1 MEKITPATVQKES
14 GQSQIKN
21 SLSLN
26 DAIVL
31 IVGLVIGAGIF
42 RTPSVVA
49 ANSDSPQLFLLAWVG
64 GGLVSLIGALCYAEL
79 TTAFP
84 NAGGDYYFI
93 RKAFGKKVSFLFA
106 WSRLSV
112 IQTGSIAIL
121 AYVFGDYLAVIFNI
135 GTLSSILYAGLIVI
149 VLTAINL
156 ANIRFGTLTQK
167 LFTTVEVGG
176 ILLIV
181 IAGLFFTPEH
191 ATAITGTSTS
201 SAQSSGS
208 FGLAMVFVLL
218 TFGGWNEAAY
228 ISAETQSGTRTMA
241 KALFISIL
249 IITTVYLL
257 INITFLH
264 VLGLYNMGSSDAVAS
279 DLMFKAFGDTGSK
292 LIGVLVAI
300 SAVTSINATI
310 FTGARSTYAL
320 GRDYSIFAPLGRW
333 NSRTSVPV
341 TAFIVQGFVALLL
354 ISLGLLT
361 RDGFETVI
369 EYTAS
374 VFWFFFLL
382 VGISIF
388 ILRKKQPNKKR
399 PFTVPL
405 YPITP
410 IIFCLTCAYLL
421 YSSVMHTGIGAL
433 VGIGVLLTGF
443 ILLYFQNKKQE
454 KQNNLFIKT

>member
-1 MEKITPATVQKES
+1 MEKTTPSNVQSES
-14 GQSQIKN
+14 GHLKIKN
-21 SLSLN
+21 NLSLN
-26 DAIVL
+26 DAVVL

-49 ANSDSPQLFLLAWVG
+49 ANSDSPLYFLLAWLVG
-64 GGLVSLIGALCYAEL
+64 GIICLIGALCYAEL

-93 RKAFGKKVSFLFA
+93 RRAFGEKISFLFA

-135 GTLSSILYAGLIVI
+135 GTFSSILYAGLIVI
-149 VLTAINL
+149 ALTAINL

-167 LFTTVEVGG
+167 IFTTLEVGG
-176 ILLIV
+176 ILLVV

-191 ATAITGTSTS
+191 TAEQLNESRPTLRSGT
-201 SAQSSGS
+201 

-228 ISAETQSGTRTMA
+228 ISAETQSGTKTMA

-249 IITTVYLL
+249 IITLIYLL
-257 INITFLH
+257 INFTFLH
-264 VLGLYNMGSSDAVAS
+264 VLGLDNMGNSDAVAS
-279 DLMFKAFGDTGSK
+279 DLMFRAFGDTGSK
-292 LIGVLVAI
+292 LIGILVAI

-320 GRDYSIFAPLGRW
+320 GRDYSIFSSLGKW
-333 NSRTSVPV
+333 NSQTSVPAN
-341 TAFIVQGFVALLL
+341 AFIVQGVVSLLL

-361 RDGFETVI
+361 RNGFETVI
-369 EYTAS
+369 EYTAP

-388 ILRKKQPNKKR
+388 ILRKKEPDAVR
-399 PFTVPL
+399 PFRIPF

-410 IIFCLTCAYLL
+410 ILFCLTCAYLL

-433 VGIGVLLTGF
+433 AGIGVLLIGF
-443 ILLYFQNKKQE
+443 ILLYFQKK
-454 KQNNLFIKT
+454 KNSKSINTFIKN

>member
-1 MEKITPATVQKES
+1 MERTTSSNI
-14 GQSQIKN
+14 QSDKGDLKIKN

-26 DAIVL
+26 DAVVL

-49 ANSDSPQLFLLAWVG
+49 ANSDNPQLFLLAWIG

-79 TTAFP
+79 TTTFP

-93 RKAFGKKVSFLFA
+93 RKAFGEKISFLFA

-135 GTLSSILYAGLIVI
+135 GMLSSILYAGLIVVI
-149 VLTAINL
+149 LTAINL

-167 LFTTVEVGG
+167 IFTTVEVGG
-176 ILLIV
+176 ILLVV
-181 IAGLFFTPEH
+181 IAGLFFTPENTEPLQS
-191 ATAITGTSTS
+191 ATSR
-201 SAQSSGS
+201 QSSGT

-228 ISAETQSGTRTMA
+228 ISAETHTGTRTMA
-241 KALFISIL
+241 KALVISIF
-249 IITTVYLL
+249 IITLVYLL
-257 INITFLH
+257 INFTFLH
-264 VLGLYNMGSSDAVAS
+264 VLGLKNMGNSDAVAS
-279 DLMFKAFGDTGSK
+279 DLMYIAFGETGSK
-292 LIGVLVAI
+292 LIGALVAV
-300 SAVTSINATI
+300 SALTSINATI

-320 GRDYSIFAPLGRW
+320 GRDYSIFSPLGKW
-333 NSRTSVPV
+333 NNRTSVPT
-341 TAFIVQGFVALLL
+341 TAFIVQSVVALLL

-361 RDGFETVI
+361 RNGFETVI
-369 EYTAS
+369 EYTAP

-388 ILRKKQPNKKR
+388 ILRKKEPNTKR
-399 PFTVPL
+399 PFKIPL

-421 YSSVMHTGIGAL
+421 YSSIMHTGVGAL
-433 VGIGVLLTGF
+433 VGIGVLLVGF
-443 ILLYFQNKKQE
+443 IPLYFQN
-454 KQNNLFIKT
+454 IKNQKSIHIH

>member
-1 MEKITPATVQKES
+1 MEKIASSNVQDDTAHSK
-14 GQSQIKN
+14 IKN

-26 DAIVL
+26 DAVVL

-49 ANSDSPQLFLLAWVG
+49 ANSSSPELFFLAWIG
-64 GGLVSLIGALCYAEL
+64 GGAVSLIGALCYAEL

-93 RKAFGKKVSFLFA
+93 RKAFGKKVSFLFV

-121 AYVFGDYLAVIFNI
+121 AYVFGDYLAVIFNV
-135 GTLSSILYAGLIVI
+135 GALSSILYAATIVI
-149 VLTAINL
+149 ILTAINL

-167 LFTTVEVGG
+167 VFTTVEVGG
-176 ILLIV
+176 ILLV
-181 IAGLFFTPEH
+181 VVAGLFFTPDDAKPLQE
-191 ATAITGTSTS
+191 AS
-201 SAQSSGS
+201 SGLSSGS

-228 ISAETQSGTRTMA
+228 ISAETHSGSRTMA
-241 KALFISIL
+241 KALIVSIL
-249 IITTVYLL
+249 IITSVYLL
-257 INITFLH
+257 INYTFVQ
-264 VLGLYNMGSSDAVAS
+264 VLGLENMGQSDAIAS
-279 DLMFKAFGDTGSK
+279 DLMYTAFGNTGSK
-292 LIGVLVAI
+292 LIGALVAV

-320 GRDYSIFAPLGRW
+320 GRDYSIFAPLGKW
-333 NSRTSVPV
+333 NSQTSVPT
-341 TAFIVQGFVALLL
+341 TAFIVQAIVSLLL

-369 EYTAS
+369 EYTAP

-388 ILRKKQPNKKR
+388 VLRKKEPSAKR
-399 PFTVPL
+399 PFKVPL
-405 YPITP
+405 YPVTP
-410 IIFCLTCAYLL
+410 ILFCLTCAYLL
-421 YSSVMHTGIGAL
+421 YSSIMHTGIGAL
-433 VGIGVLLTGF
+433 VGIAVLLVGF
-443 ILLYFQNKKQE
+443 IPLYFQNIKNKKS
-454 KQNNLFIKT
+454 IHIH